1 MTVFPV
7 YKFHASVVKSFVSFK
22 GKDYQNTLQ
31 CNLNKNHIIVG
42 LNLYI
47 NIFCAEFPKQIAP
60 KMAALIY

>member
-7 YKFHASVVKSFVSFK
+7 YNFHASVVKSFVTFK

-31 CNLNKNHIIVG
+31 WNLNKTHIIVG
-42 LNLYI
+42 LNLCL
-47 NIFCAEFPKQIAP
+47 NIFCAECPKQIAP